1 MNVMK
6 DQITENLN
14 NHHYLEDLYHSDK
27 KTFSESIKELHN
39 DDSALIIKY
48 WHTRLSYKQINKKDN
63 KRKYF
68 LTALLV
74 IIAWIP
80 LRLVFEYLDFI
91 NAHVLF
97 PVIFSIALSIFL
109 QFDLGKTGS
118 INVKKLLISIVPYI
132 ILYVYFLFLPQKS
145 NSQSLNNAYYFMLV
159 LLWFFILYS
168 QSDYNY
174 KKLEY
179 KIFIDK
185 CGEVIIWSTIFIIGG
200 AVIVL
205 LSVGLFNAIG
215 ISAHNFYLENI
226 VTLGVT
232 AAPFISLL
240 VISNNKIKLSLTI
253 ANIFLPIIL
262 VSLAAF
268 GIVSLFTQTKPYD
281 NRDIFIIYNVMMVL
295 VICILV
301 FTGNSNIDNKIIK
314 ICAFILPIVTIIMD
328 IVTLSAVIYRLDR
341 YGITPNKITLLGT
354 NIIMLGHL
362 FFIMYLKYKNNM
374 EKNVTYLPVYF
385 VWSVC
390 VVFILPFVF
399 GMA

>member
-14 NHHYLEDLYHSDK
+14 NPGILEDLYHSDK
-27 KTFSESIKELHN
+27 KTFSECINELNNN
-39 DDSALIIKY
+39 DPVLIIQC
-48 WHTRLSYKQINKKDN
+48 WHARLFHKQMNKKDN
-63 KRKYF
+63 TKKYL

-74 IIAWIP
+74 IISWIP
-80 LRLVFEYLDFI
+80 LRFAFEYLAFI
-91 NAHVLF
+91 NVNVLF
-97 PVIFSIALSIFL
+97 PIILSIALSIFL
-109 QFDLGKTGS
+109 QIDSIKTGS
-118 INVKKLLISIVPYI
+118 ISVKKILIGIIPYI

-159 LLWFFILYS
+159 LLWFFILLS

-174 KKLEY
+174 KNLEY
-179 KIFIDK
+179 KIFIEK

-205 LSVGLFNAIG
+205 LSVGLFSAIG
-215 ISAHNFYLENI
+215 VSAQNFYFENI

-232 AAPFISLL
+232 AAPFVSLL
-240 VISNNKIKLSLTI
+240 VISNSKIKLSLTI

-262 VSLAAF
+262 ASLAVF

-301 FTGNSNIDNKIIK
+301 FTGNNNIENKIIK

-362 FFIMYLKYKNNM
+362 FFIMYLKYKNKT
-374 EKNVTYLPVYF
+374 EKNVIYLPVYF